1 MRSMLRHITASCL
14 LLASALSTA
23 SAQEIKL
30 ESEIDKVSYLIG
42 RNIGGSMRNDGLEL
56 NLAALVAGLTE
67 GMDDKESRISDADAA
82 TIMAS
87 FQQKM
92 QAEQAAKAAKAGGAN
107 AEAGAKFLAENKQR
121 GGVKV
126 TASGLQY
133 EILKAG
139 EGPKPGASDTVS
151 VHYHGTL
158 IDGTVFDSSVD
169 RGQPATFPV
178 GGVIPGWVE
187 ALQLMPSGSK
197 WKLVIPA
204 NLAYGPQGAGGAIG
218 PNSTL
223 VFEVELLSIQ
233 AKDAAPTAQ

>member
-1 MRSMLRHITASCL
+1 MASV
-14 LLASALSTA
+14 LSTA
-23 SAQEIKL
+23 SAQETKL

-42 RNIGGSMRNDGLEL
+42 RNIGGSIRSDGLEV
-56 NLAALVAGLTE
+56 NLEALVAGLTE
-67 GMDDKESRISDADAA
+67 GVNDKESRISDADAA

-87 FQQKM
+87 FQKKM
-92 QAEQAAKAAKAGGAN
+92 QAEQAAKAAAAGGAN
-107 AEAGAKFLAENKQR
+107 TAAGAKFLAENKQR
-121 GGVKV
+121 DGVKV
-126 TASGLQY
+126 TESGLQY

-187 ALQLMPSGSK
+187 ALQLMPTGSK
-197 WKLVIPA
+197 WKLVIPSE
-204 NLAYGPQGAGGAIG
+204 LAYAPRGAGGDIG

-233 AKDAAPTAQ
+233 APEAPPAAQ